1 MEKNN
6 YQNQMEHPGKILAV
20 MLKKVNMSQ
29 KELAIRT
36 GMTEK
41 HISTVINGS
50 RGISLD
56 FSKKLEYV
64 FNDVKS
70 GYFYNLQLEYD
81 ELKQRQ
87 EEENGITEN
96 EKHIL
101 KQLKEPIDYI
111 IERGQSFISATMTD
125 VEKII
130 GIRKFLKVSNLE
142 LIPQASNQTAFRK
155 NKNTTVNQYVLSMWI
170 QICEYYAGRI
180 ECKSNLN
187 IDLLN
192 NKLSSIRNLMNVSIN
207 EARKTLQKILLD
219 CGIIF
224 DIVQNFKGAP
234 VQGFI
239 KNENNNKI
247 LMCITIRG
255 KRADSFWFT
264 VFHEIGHIING
275 DVENIKVDTYT
286 DINEKEIKANEFAS
300 NLVMNK
306 NDYQMFVNA
315 GDYTLNS
322 IKRFSKQQ
330 NIPHYMTIGRMQ
342 KDGILEYNQYYN
354 EIPQYIWSK

>member
-1 MEKNN
+1 MGELFF
-6 YQNQMEHPGKILAV
+6 QNKTEHPGKILAS
-20 MLKKVNMSQ
+20 MLKNINMSQ

-50 RGISLD
+50 RDISLG

-64 FNDVKS
+64 FNNVEN
-70 GYFYNLQLEYD
+70 GYFYNLQLKYD
-81 ELKQRQ
+81 ELKQKQ

-96 EKHIL
+96 EKNIL

-111 IERGQSFISATMTD
+111 IERGQNFINVTMTD

-130 GIRKFLKVSNLE
+130 GLRKFLKVSNLE
-142 LIPQASNQTAFRK
+142 LIPLASSQTAFRK
-155 NKNTTVNQYVLSMWI
+155 NKNTTVNQYILSMWI
-170 QICEYYAGRI
+170 QICEYYAGKI
-180 ECKSNLN
+180 ECKSSLN

-192 NKLSSIRNLMNVSIN
+192 EKLNVIKNLMNVNIN
-207 EARKTLQKILLD
+207 DARKTLQKILLD

-275 DVENIKVDTYT
+275 DVEDVKVDTYN
-286 DINEKEIKANEFAS
+286 DIDEKEMRADEFAS
-300 NLVMNK
+300 DLVMNK
-306 NDYQMFVNA
+306 NEYQLFVNK

-354 EIPQYIWSK
+354 EIPQYSWSK

>member
-1 MEKNN
+1 MVNLN
-6 YQNQMEHPGKILAV
+6 FQNQVEHPGKILAL
-20 MLKKVNMSQ
+20 MLKSVNMSQ

-41 HISTVINGS
+41 HISTIINGS
-50 RGISLD
+50 RDISLD

-64 FNDVKS
+64 FNNVGD
-70 GYFYNLQLEYD
+70 GYFYNLQLKYD
-81 ELKQRQ
+81 ESKQKQ

-96 EKHIL
+96 EKNIL

-111 IERGQSFISATMTD
+111 IDRGQDFINTTMTD

-130 GIRKFLKVSNLE
+130 GLRKFLKVSNLE
-142 LIPQASNQTAFRK
+142 LIPLASNQTAFRK

-170 QICEYYAGRI
+170 QICEYYTSKI
-180 ECKSNLN
+180 ECNSNLN
-187 IDLLN
+187 IELLKT
-192 NKLSSIRNLMNVSIN
+192 KLMDIRNLMNKNIN
-207 EARKTLQKILLD
+207 EARKMLRSILLD

-239 KNENNNKI
+239 KNESNNKI

-264 VFHEIGHIING
+264 VFHEIGHIVNG
-275 DVENIKVDTYT
+275 DVEGVKVDTYT
-286 DINEKEIKANEFAS
+286 DINEKEIRANEFAS

-306 NDYQMFVNA
+306 NEYQLFVNE

-330 NIPHYMTIGRMQ
+330 NIPYYMTIGRMQ
-342 KDGILEYNQYYN
+342 KDGIIEYNQYYN